1 MPKGIIYKKFIIF
14 ICCAALTVIS
24 LTVPVSAADYTADV
38 KLYSTVDLLI
48 NTDSNAVPFIS
59 SVISEDINALVQT
72 ALTK

>member
-1 MPKGIIYKKFIIF
+1 MATIQQRVNNTVRISASEQGYEII
-14 ICCAALTVIS
+14 L
-24 LTVPVSAADYTADV
+24 
-38 KLYSTVDLLI
+38 

>member
-1 MPKGIIYKKFIIF
+1 MKKFIIF

-48 NTDSNAVPFIS
+48 NTDSNAVI
-59 SVISEDINALVQT
+59 IDKNADKQVDP
-72 ALTK
+72 

>member
-1 MPKGIIYKKFIIF
+1 M
-14 ICCAALTVIS
+14 
-24 LTVPVSAADYTADV
+24 TVPVSAADYTADV

>member
-1 MPKGIIYKKFIIF
+1 MKKFIIF